1 MILKTEAIVLKTYD
15 YRETSRIAVFFT
27 KDFGKVSGV
36 MKGIRK
42 DPRKFAS
49 SVDQCSVNTIVYY
62 QYRNSD
68 LHLISQCDMHHFFQ
82 VIRADLRRSMA
93 ASYILELVHKIMP
106 AEQRNQKIYQLM
118 ISFLKS
124 LETTADVT
132 QLVHMF
138 QIKLLLFSGFRPHL
152 DSCVKCKK
160 KMTSDALFSS
170 QEGGLLCPDH
180 HGERSLPRIS
190 KGTVATILH
199 VEQNLWQ
206 DCLKL
211 RFTDSVRKELK
222 YLLNHFLIFHL
233 GRNVRSA
240 AYVHQ

>member
-68 LHLISQCDMHHFFQ
+68 LHLISQCDMHQFFQ

-124 LETTADVT
+124 LETAADVT

-170 QEGGLLCPDH
+170 REGGLLCPDH
-180 HGERSLPRIS
+180 HGARTLPRIS

-206 DCLKL
+206 NCLKL